1 MSDATAIDVDF
12 SVEGPPNAPVL
23 VLSGSL
29 GSTRAMWQ
37 PQVDALSADLRVVT
51 YDARGHGASPVPV
64 GPYTIADFG
73 ADLLRLLDR
82 LDVERAH
89 VAGLSLGGMTGMWT
103 AAHAPERVDRLVL
116 LCTSALLGPPEG
128 WAQRAETV
136 TAAGSSDAVAGAV
149 VTRWFT
155 DGYAK
160 AHPEAVARMRDMIAA
175 TPPAGYAASCRAI
188 ETMDLRPD
196 LPRITAPTLVLAGAQ
211 DPATPPAHLRAIA
224 EAIPGSRL
232 ETVDPGAH
240 LASWESAGTVNALLR
255 SHLLE

>member
-12 SVEGPPNAPVL
+12 SVEGPPHAPVL

-29 GSTRAMWQ
+29 GSTREMWQ
-37 PQVDALSADLRVVT
+37 PQVDALSTDFRVVT
-51 YDARGHGASPVPV
+51 YDARGHGVSPVPA
-64 GPYTIADFG
+64 GPYAIADFG

-82 LDVERAH
+82 LDATAAH
-89 VAGLSLGGMTGMWT
+89 VAGLSLGGMTGMWL
-103 AAHAPERVDRLVL
+103 AANAPERVDKLAL

-136 TAAGSSDAVAGAV
+136 TTAGSSGAVADVV

-155 DGYAK
+155 DGYAT
-160 AHPEAVARMRDMIAA
+160 AHPDTVARMSEMIAA
-175 TPPAGYAASCRAI
+175 TPAAGYAASCRAI
-188 ETMDLRPD
+188 EKMDLRPD
-196 LPRITAPTLVLAGAQ
+196 LPKVAAPTLVIAGAQ

-224 EAIPGSRL
+224 EAIPGARF

-240 LASWESAGTVNALLR
+240 LASWESADTVNALLR